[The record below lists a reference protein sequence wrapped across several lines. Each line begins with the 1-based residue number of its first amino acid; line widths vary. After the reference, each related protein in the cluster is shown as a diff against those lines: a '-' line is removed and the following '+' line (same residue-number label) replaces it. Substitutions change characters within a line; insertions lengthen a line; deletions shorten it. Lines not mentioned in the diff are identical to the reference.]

1 MLYLNSRAFLIRTG
15 IGFIMCYLPATIS
28 HLPALATCLRIISL
42 TYHLSSP
49 WLPFWGTLGLF
60 AVHASYLNLC
70 TSPLRWRYLLHSP
83 RFPAYQLPDIP
94 QSAAVVHTIAPAW
107 PDTTIL
113 QGREKLRKHVALWRK
128 QQHYRVANFNLLPRV
143 FLLT

>member
-15 IGFIMCYLPATIS
+15 IGFIMIHLIVNIS
-28 HLPALATCLRIISL
+28 HLPALATCLRIISS

-49 WLPFWGTLGLF
+49 RLPFWGTSGLF

-70 TSPLRWRYLLHSP
+70 TSPLRWHCLLHSP
-83 RFPAYQLPDIP
+83 RFPVYQLPDIP
-94 QSAAVVHTIAPAW
+94 QSAAVVYTIAPEW

-113 QGREKLRKHVALWRK
+113 QGREKLRKGT
-128 QQHYRVANFNLLPRV
+128 LP
-143 FLLT
+143 FGINNNIIEWLTLIYYQEYSY